1 MFAVTE
7 SNRIYFWNQADLA
20 SEIVANGEPSQSTLP
35 KVLDTTDVLA
45 PEVTIVDMKSGNL
58 QTIILTT
65 EKKVYRIDHPQD
77 MQGAIRL

>member
-7 SNRIYFWNQADLA
+7 SNRIYFWNQAELA
-20 SEIVANGEPSQSTLP
+20 SEIAANGEPSQSTLP
-35 KVLDTTDVLA
+35 KVLDTTDLLA
-45 PEVTIVDMKSGNL
+45 PEVTIVDLKSGNL

-77 MQGAIRL
+77 MQGEIRL